1 MNIVTRK
8 KPDDNHKFFWQDVV
22 LTLSK
27 EEGLRL
33 AEYLI
38 HRVNAHPHLSDRD
51 EIKNITIPYSGEH
64 AGKWDADPPALHVYM
79 SNE

>member
-22 LTLSK
+22 PLSK